1 MAAFFVRI
9 APVEAP
15 GDPVLELES
24 IVPQLHGVIDVDV
37 GVGRKVPMAQKLK
50 GPTWR
55 IPRSPNA
62 SNGDLLFSNTPT
74 AELLLRT
81 LDSVRSTPY
90 VIDLTPIGVG
100 EDKQIKAVF
109 GPTRVELVI

>member
-1 MAAFFVRI
+1 MAAFLVRI

-15 GDPVLELES
+15 ADPVLELES
-24 IVPQLHGVIDVDV
+24 IVPQLHGAIVDVDVDV

-62 SNGDLLFSNTPT
+62 SNGDLLSSPT
-74 AELLLRT
+74 LR
-81 LDSVRSTPY
+81 
-90 VIDLTPIGVG
+90 
-100 EDKQIKAVF
+100 
-109 GPTRVELVI
+109 

>member
-15 GDPVLELES
+15 GDPVHELES

-37 GVGRKVPMAQKLK
+37 GVGRKVPAQKLK

-62 SNGDLLFSNTPT
+62 SNGDLLFSNNPT

-81 LDSVRSTPY
+81 LDYGVLRMLSILLQLGLEKISRYGVTGLRS
-90 VIDLTPIGVG
+90 D
-100 EDKQIKAVF
+100 
-109 GPTRVELVI
+109 